1 VPTRQTISKL
11 QKNAYFYTKSM
22 NIQIK
27 KIITTLKRLQPM
39 HYLGHNLVSSWVI
52 LAIDFSLVAVS
63 LFISHSLFGAHSQNL
78 YGFTAVEFYKTLIPI
93 ILVSV
98 VGHYIFKPHRGVIR
112 HTSLHDIKL
121 VFFARSASFALNI
134 LFIFVLSGYLN
145 LDSYALPFS
154 VAFVNYLISLYL
166 LIQFRLAIKYT
177 FNLGKKALKKPR
189 IIIYGA
195 GQAGQIVYDT
205 LASSYDILA
214 FIDDNPSMKNKMNR
228 GINILHVEDQI
239 VDFIAKKGITEI
251 VISVQNCT
259 PLERR
264 MIVSRCS
271 DWNLNVKSI
280 PPIDKWINGELTS
293 SQIKQVKIEDL
304 LGRDVIQLDK
314 ENLRIAMQ
322 GRTVLVTGAAGSIG
336 SELARQILYYKPS
349 RVLLVDHAETPL
361 YHLELELPL
370 LSSNAY
376 VPIEY
381 ILGDV
386 TDKAFMENIFISNQ
400 IDIVYHAAAYK
411 HVPSM
416 EKNPIQAI
424 QINVLGTKIIAD
436 LASKYNVRKMVF
448 VSTDKAVN
456 PTNVMG
462 ASKRAAEMYV
472 QSKNAVSK
480 TKYITTRFGNVLGSN
495 GSVIPLFKKQ
505 IEAGGP
511 LTVTHPEITRYFMTI
526 PEACQ
531 LVLEAST
538 IGDGGEIFVF
548 DMGESVK
555 IKDLAEKMIRLSGLV
570 PGKDIQIKYSGLRP
584 GEKLYEELLNTS
596 ESVLPTHHQKI
607 MIGKVHTPSY
617 RDVNFMLTNLQE
629 IIDIAAGE
637 NALVS
642 CLKQLVP
649 EYKSQNSR
657 FESLD
662 FS

>member
-1 VPTRQTISKL
+1 
-11 QKNAYFYTKSM
+11 
-22 NIQIK
+22 
-27 KIITTLKRLQPM
+27 
-39 HYLGHNLVSSWVI
+39 
-52 LAIDFSLVAVS
+52 
-63 LFISHSLFGAHSQNL
+63 
-78 YGFTAVEFYKTLIPI
+78 
-93 ILVSV
+93 
-98 VGHYIFKPHRGVIR
+98 
-112 HTSLHDIKL
+112 
-121 VFFARSASFALNI
+121 
-134 LFIFVLSGYLN
+134 
-145 LDSYALPFS
+145 
-154 VAFVNYLISLYL
+154 
-166 LIQFRLAIKYT
+166 
-177 FNLGKKALKKPR
+177 
-189 IIIYGA
+189 
-195 GQAGQIVYDT
+195 
-205 LASSYDILA
+205 
-214 FIDDNPSMKNKMNR
+214 
-228 GINILHVEDQI
+228 
-239 VDFIAKKGITEI
+239 
-251 VISVQNCT
+251 
-259 PLERR
+259 
-264 MIVSRCS
+264 
-271 DWNLNVKSI
+271 
-280 PPIDKWINGELTS
+280 
-293 SQIKQVKIEDL
+293 
-304 LGRDVIQLDK
+304 
-314 ENLRIAMQ
+314 MQ

-607 MIGKVHTPSY
+607 MIGKVHTPGY